1 MNVDEPSRPP
11 GRPWAFEDLP
21 YARDTAP
28 LEVHTSTRRARV
40 RSAVEWIA
48 IIVGAFAVAFLIKTF
63 LLQAFT
69 IPSESM
75 EVTLSVGD
83 RVLVNKLSY
92 KLHDVNRGDL
102 VVFDRPPSESSTEVD
117 HLIKRVIALGGE
129 TIETRGGRIY
139 VDDQRLDEPYL
150 DGGQMGSDI
159 DRQTVPDGHVFVMGD
174 NRDDSRDSRVFG
186 PIPESLIVGR
196 AFVRV
201 WPIPHISLL

>member
-21 YARDTAP
+21 YARDTGPA
-28 LEVHTSTRRARV
+28 EVEQSGRRARV
-40 RSAVEWIA
+40 RSAVEWVA
-48 IIVGAFAVAFLIKTF
+48 IIVGAFLVAFLIKTF

-75 EVTLSVGD
+75 EATLAVGD

-92 KLHDVNRGDL
+92 KLHDVHRGDL
-102 VVFDRPPSESSTEVD
+102 VVFDRPPSESSTDVD
-117 HLIKRVIALGGE
+117 HLIKRVVALGGE
-129 TIETRGGRIY
+129 TIEAREGRIY
-139 VDDQRLDEPYL
+139 IDDRPLDEPYIA
-150 DGGQMGSDI
+150 DGEMSAEI
-159 DRQTVPDGHVFVMGD
+159 ERMTVPDGHVFVMGD

-196 AFVRV
+196 AFIRV
-201 WPIPHISLL
+201 WPLPNISLL

>member
-1 MNVDEPSRPP
+1 MSVDEPTRPP

-21 YARDTAP
+21 YARDAAP
-28 LEVHTSTRRARV
+28 VEVQPSTRRARV
-40 RSAVEWIA
+40 RSAVEWVA

-75 EVTLSVGD
+75 QATLSVGD

-102 VVFDRPPSESSTEVD
+102 VVFDRPPTESSTEVD

-129 TIETRGGRIY
+129 TIETRDGRIY
-139 VDDQRLDEPYL
+139 IDDQPLDEPYL
-150 DGGQMGSDI
+150 DDGDMNADI
-159 DRQTVPDGHVFVMGD
+159 DRQTVPDEHVFVMGD